1 MEKIDKSIIENG
13 MEMLR
18 KQLGEKSVGLYE
30 LEEMVFQ
37 AFQPIQKAALEK
49 AASSLSS
56 EKTSGCRHC
65 PAPASE
71 LNSEGVRK
79 KTPEPF
85 R

>member
-1 MEKIDKSIIENG
+1 MKKTAESIIKEG
-13 MEMLR
+13 VEQIT

-79 KTPEPF
+79 KNS
-85 R
+85 

>member
-1 MEKIDKSIIENG
+1 MKKTAESIIKEG
-13 MEMLR
+13 VEQIT

-37 AFQPIQKAALEK
+37 AFQPIQKAVLEK

-79 KTPEPF
+79 KNS
-85 R
+85 